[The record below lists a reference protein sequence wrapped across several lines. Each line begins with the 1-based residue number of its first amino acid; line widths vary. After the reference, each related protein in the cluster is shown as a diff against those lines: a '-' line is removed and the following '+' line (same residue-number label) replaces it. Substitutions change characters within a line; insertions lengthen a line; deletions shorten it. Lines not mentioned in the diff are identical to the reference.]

1 MIIKDPIGGQ
11 DPQIPAES
19 SPAAAI
25 MPLPHNMTSLI
36 LIGIFLLLLLTA
48 LRVASEVVLPV
59 VFALVF
65 HLLLQPIMRVFA
77 RLHVPKMIAAL
88 LIVSTFC
95 GGTVALAYEL
105 SGPAAVWLAKAPASL
120 PRLEA
125 RLLMFK
131 KPVEDIQKASDKV
144 DKITENTTPN
154 QRSVSVSGPKLSSS
168 LFSGTRTLLAGTL
181 TTVILLFFL
190 LSSGDLFL
198 RRFVEVLPTL
208 TNKKQA
214 VDIAHEVETNIS
226 KYLFTISLM
235 NAAIGVATGL
245 VAWLC
250 GLSDPALW
258 GATAFLLNYVPILGP
273 IVCTAILFL
282 AGLLTFDSIW
292 AASLPAGLYF
302 LLHLIEGET
311 LTPLLLAR
319 RFTLNPVLV
328 VGSLVFWFWMWGV
341 AGAFLAVP
349 MLATTK
355 IVCDRIRPLMALGH
369 FLGAD
374 ARR

>member
-1 MIIKDPIGGQ
+1 MSTEDPIGRQ
-11 DPQIPAES
+11 DLQILSDGPEAS
-19 SPAAAI
+19 GA
-25 MPLPHNMTSLI
+25 MPLPQNTLTLV
-36 LIGIFLLLLLTA
+36 LIGIFILMLLTA
-48 LRVASEVVLPV
+48 LRAASEVVLPI

-65 HLLLQPIMRVFA
+65 HLLLQPSMRLFA
-77 RLHVPKMIAAL
+77 RLHIPKMIAAL

-95 GGTVALAYEL
+95 GGAVALGYEL
-105 SGPAAVWLAKAPASL
+105 SGPAARWLAKAPASL

-144 DKITENTTPN
+144 DKITETAAPN
-154 QRSVSVSGPKLSSS
+154 RRSVSVAGPKLSSS
-168 LFSGTRTLLAGTL
+168 LFSGTRSLLAGML

-208 TNKKQA
+208 ANKKQA
-214 VDIAHEVETNIS
+214 VDIAHEVESNIS
-226 KYLFTISLM
+226 KYLLTISLM
-235 NAAIGVATGL
+235 NAAIGIATGII
-245 VAWLC
+245 AWLC
-250 GLSDPALW
+250 GLSDPVLW

-328 VGSLVFWFWMWGV
+328 VASLVFWFWMWGV

-355 IVCDRIRPLMALGH
+355 IICDRIRPLMALGH